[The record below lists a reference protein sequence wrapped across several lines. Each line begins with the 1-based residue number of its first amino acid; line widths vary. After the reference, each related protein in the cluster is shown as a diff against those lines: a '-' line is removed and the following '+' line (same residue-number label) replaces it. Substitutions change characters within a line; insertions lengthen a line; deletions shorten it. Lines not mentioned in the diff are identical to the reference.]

1 MMPTRIVFPILGLA
15 VAAAILGMFLFANRG
30 SHIEIKGEILKVRT
44 HSAEENACVAIL
56 DFRFVNPARYPFQV
70 RSIDVTAELAGGKK
84 AEGMVIADSDAKR
97 YLQNYPAMGQ
107 KYNDS
112 LVIREKIAPKQ
123 SLDKMVMV
131 RFEVPEAVLQTR
143 HGLRIRV
150 EEVDGAVSEIEEK
163 IGK

>member
-1 MMPTRIVFPILGLA
+1 MPTRIVFPILGLA

-44 HSAEENACVAIL
+44 HSAEESACVAIL

-70 RSIDVTAELAGGKK
+70 RSIDVTAELADGKK

-112 LVIREKIAPKQ
+112 LVIRERIAPKQ
-123 SLDKMVMV
+123 SLDKMVMA
-131 RFEVPEAVLQTR
+131 RFEVPESALQAR
-143 HGLRIRV
+143 RGLRIRV
-150 EEVDGAVSEIEEK
+150 EEVDGAVSELVEK
-163 IGK
+163 TSK